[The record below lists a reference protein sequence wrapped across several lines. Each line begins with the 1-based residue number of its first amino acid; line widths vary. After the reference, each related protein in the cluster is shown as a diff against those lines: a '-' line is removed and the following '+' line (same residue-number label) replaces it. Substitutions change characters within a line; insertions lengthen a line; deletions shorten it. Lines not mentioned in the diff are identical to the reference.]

1 MTGVASGVA
10 WGTPTAR
17 GVVAAATLGSGLT
30 LLDGTVVNVAL
41 RSMGA
46 DLDASLAQLQ
56 WITNGYFLSL
66 ASLILLGG
74 ALGDRLGRRRVFV
87 IGTVWFAIAS
97 LLCGLAPTAEVLIV
111 ARVLQGIG
119 GALLTPGSLAMI
131 QGAFRAEDRSR
142 AIGAWSGL
150 GGIAAALGPL
160 VGGLLID
167 HASWRWIFLINLP
180 LAVLTVWLAQ
190 TWVPET
196 RDPRAHGRFDVTG
209 AALASLALAGTTW
222 ALTDAGGPATVW
234 AAAVGVLAAVA
245 FISVERR
252 TRAPMVPLGLFGDRT
267 FSAANAMTL
276 LVYAALGA
284 ILFFLVLQLQT
295 VGGYT
300 ALEAGLAT
308 LPITVCMLLLAS
320 RGGAL
325 GERIGPRIPMTFGP
339 LVMAVG
345 TLGLLAVGPDV
356 TWWRDVLPG
365 LTVFGLGLAL
375 MVAPLTATVLA
386 AAPDEEAGIA
396 SGINNA
402 VARAGSLL
410 AVAALP
416 TAVGLGGDD
425 YRDPAVFDAA
435 YGAAMIACAALLVL
449 GGVVSWLTIPARALS
464 RVQPPT
470 A

>member
-1 MTGVASGVA
+1 M
-10 WGTPTAR
+10 
-17 GVVAAATLGSGLT
+17 T

-41 RSMGA
+41 RTLGD

-56 WITNGYFLSL
+56 WISNGYLLSL

-74 ALGDRLGRRRVFV
+74 SLGDRFGRRRVF
-87 IGTVWFAIAS
+87 ILGTIWFAVAS
-97 LLCGLAPTAEVLIV
+97 LLCGIAPTAETLIA
-111 ARVLQGIG
+111 ARVLQGVG

-131 QGAFRAEDRSR
+131 QGAFVSQHRSR

-160 VGGLLID
+160 IGGLLID

-180 LAVLTVWLAQ
+180 LAALTVWFAKK
-190 TWVPET
+190 WVPES
-196 RDPRAHGRFDVTG
+196 RDPRAHGRFDVG
-209 AALASLALAGTTW
+209 GAVLAALSLAGLTF
-222 ALTDAGGPATVW
+222 ALTDWHTWLAPWAG
-234 AAAVGVLAAVA
+234 AAALFAGVA
-245 FISVERR
+245 FLTLERR
-252 TRAPMVPLGLFGDRT
+252 IAEPMVPLGLFGDRT
-267 FSAANAMTL
+267 FGAANAMTL
-276 LVYAALGA
+276 VVYAALGA
-284 ILFFLVLQLQT
+284 VLFFLVLQLQT

-308 LPITVCMLLLAS
+308 LPITFCMLFLAA

-325 GERIGPRIPMTFGP
+325 AQQIGPRIPMTVGP
-339 LVMAVG
+339 MVMAAG
-345 TLGLLAVGPDV
+345 TAWLLGVGPDV
-356 TWWRDVLPG
+356 SWWRDVLPG

-386 AAPDEEAGIA
+386 AAPDDNAGIA

-416 TAVGLGGDD
+416 MAVGLTGAE
-425 YRDPAVFDAA
+425 YRDPVALDAS
-435 YGAAMIACAALLVL
+435 YDTAMLACAGLLVL
-449 GGVVSWLTIPARALS
+449 GGVLSWIFIPKQLPS
-464 RVQPPT
+464 
-470 A
+470 

>member
-1 MTGVASGVA
+1 MVVSGVV

-17 GVVAAATLGSGLT
+17 GIVAAATLGSGLT

-41 RSMGA
+41 RSIGA

-56 WITNGYFLSL
+56 WITNGYFLSM
-66 ASLILLGG
+66 ASLILIGG
-74 ALGDRLGRRRVFV
+74 SLGDRLGRRRVFV
-87 IGTVWFAIAS
+87 IGTIWFALAS
-97 LLCGLAPTAEVLIV
+97 LMCGLAPNAEVLIA

-131 QGAFRAEDRSR
+131 QGAFRSEDRSR

-160 VGGLLID
+160 VGGLLVD

-180 LAVLTVWLAQ
+180 LAVLTVWLAHR
-190 TWVPET
+190 WVPET
-196 RDPRAHGRFDVTG
+196 RDPRTQGRFDLPG
-209 AALASLALAGTTW
+209 AALASLSLACLTW
-222 ALTDAGGPATVW
+222 ALTDAGGPVTLW
-234 AAAVGVLAAVA
+234 AAGGALVSAIA
-245 FISVERR
+245 FVVVERR
-252 TRAPMVPLGLFGDRT
+252 SRGPMVPLGLFHDRT
-267 FSAANAMTL
+267 FSAANLMTL

-295 VGGYT
+295 VGGYN

-308 LPITVCMLLLAS
+308 LPITICMLLLAS

-345 TLGLLAVGPDV
+345 TLWLLRVGPDV
-356 TWWRDVLPG
+356 SWWRDVAPG

-416 TAVGLGGDD
+416 TAVGLAGDD
-425 YRDPAVFDAA
+425 YRDPAAFDTADA
-435 YGAAMIACAALLVL
+435 TAMIACAALLVL
-449 GGVVSWLTIPARALS
+449 GGLISWFTIPS
-464 RVQPPT
+464 RVQTPT

>member
-1 MTGVASGVA
+1 MSTA
-10 WGTPTAR
+10 WGTPTGRA
-17 GVVAAATLGSGLT
+17 VVAAATLGSGLT

-41 RSMGA
+41 RTMGT
-46 DLDASLAQLQ
+46 DLDASLSQLQ

-87 IGTVWFAIAS
+87 IGTVWFALAS
-97 LLCGLAPTAEVLIV
+97 LACGLAPNAEVLIV
-111 ARVLQGIG
+111 ARVLQGVG

-180 LAVLTVWLAQ
+180 LAALTVWLAQ
-190 TWVPET
+190 RWVPET
-196 RDPRAHGRFDVTG
+196 RDPRAHGRFDLAG

-222 ALTDAGGPATVW
+222 ALTDAGGPATWW
-234 AAAVGVLAAVA
+234 AAGLGLAAAVA
-245 FISVERR
+245 FVAVERR
-252 TRAPMVPLGLFGDRT
+252 VAEPMVQLGLFADRT

-295 VGGYT
+295 VGGYG

-308 LPITVCMLLLAS
+308 LPITACMLLLAA

-325 GERIGPRIPMTFGP
+325 GQRIGPRIPMTFGP
-339 LVMAVG
+339 AVMAAG
-345 TLGLLAVGPDV
+345 TLWLLAVGPGV

-386 AAPDEEAGIA
+386 AAPDEVAGTA

-416 TAVGLGGDD
+416 MAVGLSGDD
-425 YRDPAVFDAA
+425 YRDPVLFDAA
-435 YGAAMIACAALLVL
+435 YATAMIACAVLLLV
-449 GGVVSWLTIPARALS
+449 GGLISWITIPHRLQPAQTS
-464 RVQPPT
+464 RT
-470 A
+470 